1 MRNLAKADLLRSR
14 AADEGLDVEVVALD
28 VTDDDSVAS
37 AVSAV
42 SAIHDRFGLASEV
55 NPFGVRVECI
65 EPGYFATAIQANSDS
80 ADDGISGTDYE
91 ADGAWFDAFDRSS
104 VDGGADPSVVADAI
118 VAAVDDLD
126 GEDLRGVD
134 GDGHA
139 DRRADR
145 RSAPGATAR
154 AVANRAL
161 HYPGIGGA
169 PGTRATP

>member
-126 GEDLRGVD
+126 APLHRVV
-134 GDGHA
+134 GDDAELVIALYDQVKTYEGWTEMA
-139 DRRADR
+139 MPIVEQTAGPRP
-145 RSAPGATAR
+145 AP
-154 AVANRAL
+154 
-161 HYPGIGGA
+161 PPA
-169 PGTRATP
+169 P